1 MSGPAWTSFP
11 TLGTTATVGA
21 DPGHLDAA
29 VQAIAWVLDD
39 IDRTCSRFRAD
50 SDLSHVNE
58 AGGAWT
64 AVDRL
69 LVEAVEVAVRAATV
83 TDGIVDPTIGEA
95 MLRIGYDRDFPEIP
109 SNGPA
114 LPSSASWLVAPAW
127 RLVEIRRGR
136 SQIRVP
142 HDVRL
147 DLGATAKAFAADRA
161 AARAADVT
169 GGHVLVSLGGDIA
182 VAGGAPEGGWSV
194 GIADDHRADPE
205 PGETVAIA
213 AGGLATSSTTTRRWA
228 RGAGSAHHIVDPR
241 TGLPAREV
249 WRTVSVCAATCV
261 DANTASTAAVVL
273 GDDAPAWLLAQGV
286 PARLVRADGD
296 IQRLGGWPEQAAA

>member
-11 TLGTTATVGA
+11 TLGTTAVVEA
-21 DPGHLDAA
+21 DPDHLDAA
-29 VQAIAWVLDD
+29 VNAVARELDD

-64 AVDRL
+64 TVDSL
-69 LVEAVEVAVRAATV
+69 LVDAVEVALRAATI
-83 TDGIVDPTIGEA
+83 TGGIVDPTIGEA
-95 MLRIGYDRDFPEIP
+95 MLRIGYDRDFSEIP
-109 SNGPA
+109 SDGPA
-114 LPSSASWLVAPAW
+114 LPSGASWLVAPAW
-127 RLVEIRRGR
+127 RLVEIRHGR

-142 HDVRL
+142 RDVRL
-147 DLGATAKAFAADRA
+147 DLGSTAKALAADRA
-161 AARAADVT
+161 AARAADAI

-182 VAGGAPEGGWSV
+182 VAGDAPEGGWLV

-213 AGGLATSSTTTRRWA
+213 AGGLATSSTTARRWA
-228 RGAGSAHHIVDPR
+228 RGGRSVHHIVDPR
-241 TGLPAREV
+241 TGLPAREI
-249 WRTVSVCAATCV
+249 WRTVSVSAASCV

-273 GDDAPAWLLAQGV
+273 GEDAPAWLVAQGL
-286 PARLVRADGD
+286 PARLVRSDGD
-296 IQRLGGWPEQAAA
+296 IERIGGWPERAAA

>member
-1 MSGPAWTSFP
+1 MSVPAWTSFP

-21 DPGHLDAA
+21 DPRDLVAA
-29 VQAIAWVLDD
+29 VQAVARVLDD

-58 AGGAWT
+58 AAGAWT

-69 LVEAVEVAVRAATV
+69 LVEAVEVAVRAATA

-95 MLRIGYDRDFPEIP
+95 MLRIGYDRDFSEIP

-142 HDVRL
+142 RDVRL